1 MDNQLEQKEQI
12 PAIDIGLVNEAAA
25 FSSNLQPVV
34 DLLTSLIPLALAILG
49 GYIGV
54 RQYITSRQKLK
65 LELFG
70 KRFAIFQAT
79 KTYMGQVLTGDF
91 TEKQAQREFLI
102 ATQGARF
109 VFDKKIRA
117 YIDSIWEKSIDLE
130 NWSKDQDSSENSAS
144 RAAYMKW
151 FNDQLSA
158 IEEKFAPYMQLP
170 Q

>member
-1 MDNQLEQKEQI
+1 
-12 PAIDIGLVNEAAA
+12 
-25 FSSNLQPVV
+25 
-34 DLLTSLIPLALAILG
+34 
-49 GYIGV
+49 
-54 RQYITSRQKLK
+54 
-65 LELFG
+65 
-70 KRFAIFQAT
+70 
-79 KTYMGQVLTGDF
+79 
-91 TEKQAQREFLI
+91 
-102 ATQGARF
+102 ARF

>member
-102 ATQGARF
+102 ATQ
-109 VFDKKIRA
+109 
-117 YIDSIWEKSIDLE
+117 
-130 NWSKDQDSSENSAS
+130 
-144 RAAYMKW
+144 
-151 FNDQLSA
+151 
-158 IEEKFAPYMQLP
+158 
-170 Q
+170 